1 MEGLLVTAFVFS
13 IVGVL
18 ALNTNRKTNKK
29 AERKENFGFG
39 QQRRINDCLVYNRY
53 KDALSDAYVLTN
65 TEYSDFKVI

>member
-39 QQRRINDCLVYNRY
+39 QQRRVTVLKLSVTTLV
-53 KDALSDAYVLTN
+53 K
-65 TEYSDFKVI
+65 